1 MGTLLGLMSLIFCN
15 LQLPAQ
21 PATTP
26 PRQFPPGS
34 AWVIDDLPKG
44 LFRESLEKLPEP
56 ARERAMGWLRK
67 MHFTELDAEMLRVDA
82 EGGVYYAD
90 HFNLGS
96 TPTTAE
102 GPPITSEAAVPVSP
116 FPASLKFHSRPGAL
130 NVIYLDFDGE
140 TITGTAWN
148 SSLGRTSIPAV
159 AFSTDTDLTT
169 YSDAEQVAIKRIW
182 ERVAEDYAP
191 FNVDV
196 TTERPA
202 SFTTRTA
209 QALITRNTDANSA
222 ANPSSSAG
230 GVAYVNVFA
239 DASYSNYRP
248 AWIYHNNLA
257 NDESYIAEAASHEV
271 GHNMGLSHDGTS
283 GQAYYGGHGTGDISW
298 GPLMGT
304 GYDRNVSQWSKG
316 EYYQA
321 NNTEDDLAILAGK
334 LTYRTDDHGDTFAA
348 ATTLQVVGGTNVV
361 STTPE
366 TDPTNTNTYNKG
378 VLQRNTDADVF
389 TFTTGPGNINLTV
402 RPWIMPTGSR
412 TRGGNLDVLAQLYN
426 QQGTLLLTNNPATT
440 TSALINTNLAEG
452 VYFLRILNTGTGSPL
467 GTSPSGYTSYG
478 SIGQY
483 FISGTVRPS
492 NIVIPPQ
499 AVAQLANITQT
510 FPGPEQFTVTYTDDV
525 AINASTLS
533 DGDVRVTGPAGYDR
547 TARLVSVDVAGNGTP
562 RTATYEIDPPDSVSW
577 STINNGV
584 YTVWMQTNQ
593 VSDASGAWVAAGQL
607 GQFSVDI
614 PNAVYTQCFEGDPGW
629 TFAGQWEFGPPAY
642 TSGGPTSGFTG
653 TSIVGYNLSGPYAN
667 KLTTVYATTP
677 AIDCTG
683 RSSLTLRFYRWL
695 GLKGGDTAVIQVST
709 NGTTWVNVWAA
720 GGAVADTSW
729 LQVQYAL
736 PSWVNNSPAVRL
748 RWGMGSNNNQNDIGW
763 NIDDVEVIA
772 GGTVDTTEPV
782 AALSVANVTLSGSPS
797 HSMSVTYTDDTA
809 IKVST
814 LGNADL
820 YVTGPNSYSNTVSF
834 AGVDNATDGT
844 PRTASYSL
852 AAPGGTWDDADNGT
866 YQVTLR
872 GGEVTDT
879 SNNGIAELLLGS
891 FTVNIPSNVVL
902 TVGITPAGWGTAT
915 PLSGTFAA
923 GTTVELRATPA
934 TYYAFKQWSGG
945 VSETA
950 NPTSVTLSN
959 NLSVTAEFVEIFTT
973 NYPTPHWWLASYGY
987 TNNFE
992 SAVTNT
998 GLNGMLLW
1006 ESYIAGLTPTN
1017 PASQLLLQISEQR
1030 AAATWALNWQTV
1042 AGRVY
1047 TVYTT
1052 TNLSQGMT
1060 PLAGAVDLPAT
1071 VTGITNALGA
1081 NAVPGFYRLGVR
1093 MP

>member
-1 MGTLLGLMSLIFCN
+1 M
-15 LQLPAQ
+15 
-21 PATTP
+21 
-26 PRQFPPGS
+26 
-34 AWVIDDLPKG
+34 
-44 LFRESLEKLPEP
+44 
-56 ARERAMGWLRK
+56 
-67 MHFTELDAEMLRVDA
+67 
-82 EGGVYYAD
+82 
-90 HFNLGS
+90 
-96 TPTTAE
+96 
-102 GPPITSEAAVPVSP
+102 
-116 FPASLKFHSRPGAL
+116 
-130 NVIYLDFDGE
+130 
-140 TITGTAWN
+140 
-148 SSLGRTSIPAV
+148 
-159 AFSTDTDLTT
+159 
-169 YSDAEQVAIKRIW
+169 
-182 ERVAEDYAP
+182 
-191 FNVDV
+191 
-196 TTERPA
+196 
-202 SFTTRTA
+202 
-209 QALITRNTDANSA
+209 
-222 ANPSSSAG
+222 
-230 GVAYVNVFA
+230 
-239 DASYSNYRP
+239 
-248 AWIYHNNLA
+248 
-257 NDESYIAEAASHEV
+257 
-271 GHNMGLSHDGTS
+271 
-283 GQAYYGGHGTGDISW
+283 
-298 GPLMGT
+298 
-304 GYDRNVSQWSKG
+304 
-316 EYYQA
+316 
-321 NNTEDDLAILAGK
+321 
-334 LTYRTDDHGDTFAA
+334 
-348 ATTLQVVGGTNVV
+348 
-361 STTPE
+361 
-366 TDPTNTNTYNKG
+366 
-378 VLQRNTDADVF
+378 
-389 TFTTGPGNINLTV
+389 
-402 RPWIMPTGSR
+402 
-412 TRGGNLDVLAQLYN
+412 
-426 QQGTLLLTNNPATT
+426 
-440 TSALINTNLAEG
+440 
-452 VYFLRILNTGTGSPL
+452 
-467 GTSPSGYTSYG
+467 
-478 SIGQY
+478 
-483 FISGTVRPS
+483 
-492 NIVIPPQ
+492 
-499 AVAQLANITQT
+499 
-510 FPGPEQFTVTYTDDV
+510 
-525 AINASTLS
+525 
-533 DGDVRVTGPAGYDR
+533 
-547 TARLVSVDVAGNGTP
+547 
-562 RTATYEIDPPDSVSW
+562 
-577 STINNGV
+577 
-584 YTVWMQTNQ
+584 
-593 VSDASGAWVAAGQL
+593 
-607 GQFSVDI
+607 
-614 PNAVYTQCFEGDPGW
+614 
-629 TFAGQWEFGPPAY
+629 
-642 TSGGPTSGFTG
+642 
-653 TSIVGYNLSGPYAN
+653 GYNLSGPYAN
-667 KLTTVYATTP
+667 RLTTVYATTP

-736 PSWVNNSPAVRL
+736 PSWVNNSPSVRL

-797 HSMSVTYTDDTA
+797 HSMSVTCTDDTA

-820 YVTGPNSYSNTVSF
+820 YVTGPNSFSNTVSF

-923 GTTVELRATPA
+923 GTTVELQATPA

-950 NPTSVTLSN
+950 NPTSVTLSS
-959 NLSVTAEFVEIFTT
+959 NLSVTAEFKEIFTT

-1042 AGRVY
+1042 TGRVY

-1060 PLAGAVDLPAT
+1060 PLAGAVDMPAT